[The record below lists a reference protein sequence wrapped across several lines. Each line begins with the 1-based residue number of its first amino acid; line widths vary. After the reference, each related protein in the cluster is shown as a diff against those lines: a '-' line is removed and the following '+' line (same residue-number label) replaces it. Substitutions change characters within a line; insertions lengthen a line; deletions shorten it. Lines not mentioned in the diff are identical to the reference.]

1 MGHIPAGPRPDIYYF
16 ESETF
21 ENMKKGSPLKTFL
34 YFLKRQRVTGP
45 VRFSFIDSEGS
56 LLPGLSLKENISLD
70 CVSAN
75 VSSAKNF
82 TLEDYLDRNTNK
94 DLVELY
100 NSISLPDDKPND
112 VDSRTRKTAALVKG
126 LLQKSDYIFL
136 EGPEKYLDEDTL
148 KIFTRALIKGLSKN
162 NQTLLLLSDQPKLWL
177 PYVTKTVQ
185 EDPCPQSGKMLLKVT
200 NSIGLTYFSQSQQE
214 SGKMV
219 FNLPQDPTPNHLEE
233 EKEDKKAA

>member
-16 ESETF
+16 EKETF
-21 ENMKKGSPLKTFL
+21 ENLKKGSPLKTFL
-34 YFLKRQRVTGP
+34 FFLKRQRVPNP

-94 DLVELY
+94 DLVSLY
-100 NSISLPDDKPND
+100 ESIRLPND
-112 VDSRTRKTAALVKG
+112 FPQKVDSRTRKTAALVKG

-136 EGPEKYLDEDTL
+136 ECPEKYLDEKTL
-148 KIFTRALIKGLSKN
+148 RIFTKALVKGLAKN

-185 EDPCPQSGKMLLKVT
+185 EGPCPQSGKMLLKVV
-200 NSIGLTYFSQSQQE
+200 NSVTLSDFNKDQE
-214 SGKMV
+214 EAGKMV
-219 FNLPQDPTPNHLEE
+219 FNLPHI
-233 EKEDKKAA
+233 EDSGKKAA